1 MSRLMTTIAVLSS
14 KGGVGKTSLAI
25 WLAQAWHDELEEE
38 IVLADLDPQGSAS
51 IWAHMPNAQWAK
63 GKITVVQHPKKF
75 NPKQKLNWGNRNVV
89 IDCPPRLDD
98 VCLAAAFVADIV
110 VTPVKPGQ
118 FDLHACSDTLALLD
132 AADQH
137 RAQHGLAPVKR
148 IIVPNMLTR
157 TRLSKD
163 LITALQPTTF
173 CFERGLKLRA
183 EYASVSAEGSRLRRG
198 PALHDIE
205 SLLEQALAP

>member
-1 MSRLMTTIAVLSS
+1 MTTIAVLSS

-25 WLAQAWHDELEEE
+25 WLAQVWHDETGEE
-38 IVLADLDPQGSAS
+38 IVLADLDPQGSAA
-51 IWAHMPNAQWAK
+51 IWAEMPKAQWAK
-63 GKITVVQHPKKF
+63 GKITVIPHPKKF
-75 NPKQKLNWGNRNVV
+75 NPKQKLNWGERNVI

-98 VCLAAAFVADIV
+98 VCLAAAFVADVV

-137 RAQHGLAPVKR
+137 RAKSGLGPVKR
-148 IIVPNMLTR
+148 IIVPNMLTQ
-157 TRLSKD
+157 TKLSKD
-163 LITALQPTTF
+163 LIGALKPTNY

-183 EYASVSAEGSRLRRG
+183 EYASVSAEGARLKRG
-198 PALHDIE
+198 PALHDVE
-205 SLLEQALAP
+205 SLLEQALAQ